1 MTTRNSN
8 ETVYFDEV
16 FDLMKAENVAE
27 AIEYVKQDKL
37 KVIDTCD
44 KDGTTV
50 LQYVTI
56 ILQFNHIIFKILNF
70 YTTFRYKFMKR
81 NSATQSFS

>member
-1 MTTRNSN
+1 MTTGNSN

-16 FDLMKAENVAE
+16 FNLMKAENVAE

-50 LQYVTI
+50 LQYVSI
-56 ILQFNHIIFKILNF
+56 FFVVNLILSISFCITNF
-70 YTTFRYKFMKR
+70 LGCISWFY
-81 NSATQSFS
+81 

>member
-1 MTTRNSN
+1 MTTENSN
-8 ETVYFDEV
+8 KIVYSEEIFN
-16 FDLMKAENVAE
+16 LMKAENVEE

-56 ILQFNHIIFKILNF
+56 IL
-70 YTTFRYKFMKR
+70 
-81 NSATQSFS
+81 